1 MKMDHFPYQDIVDL
15 PYEKSTRHPWMTAVK
30 RAAQFSP
37 FAALTGYSDII
48 TETERLTDDR
58 ILQDE
63 GERDLM
69 DAMLQ
74 GLLQEDPSRTLSFLV
89 FIPDAL
95 KEGGSYETITGQVKN
110 LSPENNTLLLEDG
123 RSFPL
128 SDIMTVRPVQ

>member
-1 MKMDHFPYQDIVDL
+1 MDHFSYQDIVDL
-15 PYEKSTRHPWMTAVK
+15 PYEKSTRHPHMTAIK

-37 FAALTGYSDII
+37 YAALTGYSDVV

-69 DAMLQ
+69 DVMLQ
-74 GLLQEDPSRTLSFLV
+74 GLLQDDPSQALSFLV
-89 FIPDAL
+89 FVPDAL
-95 KEGGSYETITGQVKN
+95 KEGGSYETVSGQVKS
-110 LSPENNTLLLEDG
+110 LSPEANILLLADG

-128 SDIMTVRPVQ
+128 SDILTVRPLN